1 MRDLYAS
8 VALAYTIP
16 IAKGN
21 SGDKTAIS
29 KPQGHQTLE
38 DMAVPKKVSSQTS
51 CLEWFSSVHPIHRDC
66 YSGINTYILSATL
79 RFWRPCTSTSG
90 FKSCLRPLLYL
101 YETSSK
107 STSLIRD
114 LMIFG
119 FQTPHNVGSIIQKIT
134 SHSHS
139 EKASLSS
146 PTATNPR
153 WQLQP
158 RSFLVKAESCSSW
171 ASSFIVNS
179 YALS

>member
-1 MRDLYAS
+1 MRDLYAC
-8 VALAYTIP
+8 VALANTIST
-16 IAKGN
+16 AKGN

-29 KPQGHQTLE
+29 KPQGHQTLG
-38 DMAVPKKVSSQTS
+38 DMAVPKKFSPQTS

-79 RFWRPCTSTSG
+79 RFWRPCISTSG

-101 YETSSK
+101 YETFGK

-119 FQTPHNVGSIIQKIT
+119 SQTPHNVGSIIQKIT
-134 SHSHS
+134 SYSHFK
-139 EKASLSS
+139 KASLSS

-153 WQLQP
+153 GQLQP
-158 RSFLVKAESCSSW
+158 RSFLVKAESCSFW
-171 ASSFIVNS
+171 ASSFVVNS
-179 YALS
+179 YALL

>member
-51 CLEWFSSVHPIHRDC
+51 CLEWFSSFYPIHRDC
-66 YSGINTYILSATL
+66 YSCIHFYILSATL
-79 RFWRPCTSTSG
+79 GFWRPCTSTSG

-101 YETSSK
+101 YETSGK
-107 STSLIRD
+107 NTSLVGD
-114 LMIFG
+114 LMLFG
-119 FQTPHNVGSIIQKIT
+119 FQTPHNVGSITQKIT
-134 SHSHS
+134 SYSH
-139 EKASLSS
+139 
-146 PTATNPR
+146 P
-153 WQLQP
+153 
-158 RSFLVKAESCSSW
+158 
-171 ASSFIVNS
+171 
-179 YALS
+179 